1 MGSIHSVPGDCNHMA
16 TGHKC
21 WPNCSL
27 LAPDITGLGSRRRI
41 YGALRPQSAW
51 ASSLGACGQADG
63 VLTRYPHLLVENRG
77 GGTFAAFAP
86 APFGFCS
93 CRWKPIWERRLANSR
108 RRKDGGRSTFAAVGL
123 GYLLPACP
131 NSAGGLHVHL
141 SSGPSP
147 GARFFSRGWRVATD
161 TKAPDTEGS
170 WGIVQR

>member
-1 MGSIHSVPGDCNHMA
+1 MLAQSFATCPRYYWSWLSASDLWSAPTAKRMG
-16 TGHKC
+16 
-21 WPNCSL
+21 
-27 LAPDITGLGSRRRI
+27 
-41 YGALRPQSAW
+41 
-51 ASSLGACGQADG
+51 SSLGACGQADG

-123 GYLLPACP
+123 GDSLPACP